1 MMKIII
7 YIIFLTNQYENNYF
21 NIFRKIS
28 ISFSDNIYVNVNLKS
43 INIHKSDLIL
53 VKKRIE
59 NIVWIKS
66 VEII

>member
-21 NIFRKIS
+21 NIFRKIY
-28 ISFSDNIYVNVNLKS
+28 INVNLKS
-43 INIHKSDLIL
+43 MNIYKSDLIL

>member
-1 MMKIII
+1 MKIII
-7 YIIFLTNQYENNYF
+7 LIFSVRCQ
-21 NIFRKIS
+21 S
-28 ISFSDNIYVNVNLKS
+28 PFSDNIYINVNLKF